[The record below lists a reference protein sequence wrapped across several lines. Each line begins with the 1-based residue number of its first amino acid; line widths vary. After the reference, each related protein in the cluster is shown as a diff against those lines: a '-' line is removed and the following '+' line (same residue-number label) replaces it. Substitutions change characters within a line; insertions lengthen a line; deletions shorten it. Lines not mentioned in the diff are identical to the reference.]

1 MTALATEQLTELHN
15 QLHTKRLGDD
25 LRRRAVAPELARL
38 THVLARYH
46 DQIAHGFGTPHP
58 DTARV
63 RDGAHRAAALI
74 KQAEHL
80 LGPPV
85 DTETP
90 RSALAQKL
98 RAASIALGCGLD
110 LLSTHFAV
118 TPDQA
123 SSANAVVIAA
133 PDTAR
138 SLLRQLSTHTAT
150 LGHLT
155 RRTAPPTDQAGRLLL
170 TAAVIAHIYSED
182 QTPPPISSIP
192 VHHIPDRIPP
202 QLGESTDQALSG
214 INTSI
219 QRLSHPTSPTSIT
232 TWRYL
237 ARAAAIVCDLN
248 RKTVRQLT
256 HRINDLNEPD
266 HLPAIK
272 QAANDLHH
280 LSLAWKS
287 IVRRWDEQIG
297 RYGHPANGPATDAS
311 DLIIRLGRCL
321 HADPAWTPGPRAS
334 SRLKLPHE
342 LAPDLAHVAEVAGI
356 TLKAIEACNHLAAHH
371 HAAINDAAAIGT
383 LNHQKKYPTHLPRV
397 PRSVRELSSQYEKAH
412 ARGSQAITTL
422 VEAIQDLTPGPHCDT
437 NEAQLILRRANEA
450 NQQRLSATEFPYPIG
465 SSLESGHQSMP
476 RPPLSQIQEQ
486 ASRPGWPIQD
496 TGQRTSR
503 RPS

>member
-1 MTALATEQLTELHN
+1 MTALATQQLTELHS

-25 LRRRAVAPELARL
+25 LRRRAAAPELARL

-46 DQIAHGFGTPHP
+46 DQIAHGFGAPHP

-85 DTETP
+85 DTEIP
-90 RSALAQKL
+90 QSALAQKL

-123 SSANAVVIAA
+123 TSANARVIAA

-155 RRTAPPTDQAGRLLL
+155 RRTAPPTDQASPLLL
-170 TAAVIAHIYSED
+170 TAAVIAHIYSEN
-182 QTPPPISSIP
+182 QTPPPISSVP

-202 QLGESTDQALSG
+202 QLGESTDQALNG

-219 QRLSHPTSPTSIT
+219 QRLSNPTSPTSIT

-237 ARAAAIVCDLN
+237 ARAAAIICDLN
-248 RKTVRQLT
+248 RKTIRQLT

-272 QAANDLHH
+272 QAATSLYH

-297 RYGHPANGPATDAS
+297 HYGHPANGPATDAS
-311 DLIIRLGRCL
+311 DLIIRLGRSL

-334 SRLKLPHE
+334 SRLKPPHE
-342 LAPDLAHVAEVAGI
+342 IAPDLAHVAEVAGI
-356 TLKAIEACNHLAAHH
+356 TLKATEACNHLAAHH
-371 HAAINDAAAIGT
+371 HAAINDAATIGA
-383 LNHQKKYPTHLPRV
+383 LNQQKKYPTHMPRV
-397 PRSVRELSSQYEKAH
+397 PASARELSTRYTTAQSEG
-412 ARGSQAITTL
+412 RQAITTL
-422 VEAIQDLTPGPHCDT
+422 AQTIHSLAVPPTPAAKDVDL
-437 NEAQLILRRANEA
+437 IVRRATA
-450 NQQRLSATEFPYPIG
+450 ND
-465 SSLESGHQSMP
+465 
-476 RPPLSQIQEQ
+476 EQ
-486 ASRPGWPIQD
+486 AQQSLAAAGFPTDINTHLQAEQTPPRHSRATPPPIP
-496 TGQRTSR
+496 
-503 RPS
+503 PSKNHPTR